1 MYYNSWY
8 ILGTYTILVDVIT
21 IYMFELIIF
30 KLLNLSNFFLD
41 TENQSIHIIMS

>member
-1 MYYNSWY
+1 MTYFRY
-8 ILGTYTILVDVIT
+8 YTIVGVIT

-41 TENQSIHIIMS
+41 TENQSIHIMS